1 MANHKIAVALVNKER
16 RMGTDLPLP
25 VPPFQPII
33 LEGTIYM
40 ISNSIYLREIVSDY
54 IDHGFAPIPIQYESK
69 QPVNKGWTELRI
81 SKGDIGT
88 YFNDQPINI
97 GVLTGQ
103 ASNGLVDIDIDDTD
117 ALRFGRWFLP
127 ETKCVFGRSSKPMS
141 HWVYRVQ

>member
-1 MANHKIAVALVNKER
+1 
-16 RMGTDLPLP
+16 
-25 VPPFQPII
+25 
-33 LEGTIYM
+33 M

-103 ASNGLVDIDIDDTD
+103 ASDGLVDIDIDDTD
-117 ALRFGRWFLP
+117 ALRFAP
-127 ETKCVFGRSSKPMS
+127 
-141 HWVYRVQ
+141 